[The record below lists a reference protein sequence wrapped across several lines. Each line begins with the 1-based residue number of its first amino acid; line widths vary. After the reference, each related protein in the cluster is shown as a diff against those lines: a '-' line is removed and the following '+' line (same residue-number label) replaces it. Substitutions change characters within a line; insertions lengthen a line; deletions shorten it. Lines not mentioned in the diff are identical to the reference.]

1 MDIAYAATTAAAE
14 QVAGGTASELAN
26 LFEKFIVSIPLW
38 IAAFIVIFISF
49 IVAKIVRSVVESKLA
64 DSGLEEEHKEVQAL
78 AGRMAYLVIMTLGGT
93 IGLKIA
99 GIDLTTIIAAV
110 GFGIGFALK
119 DIIMNF
125 IAGVMIIVS
134 RHFTTGDF
142 IKVGGVLGKIIEIQS
157 RVTILQAIDGTKVI
171 VPNAS
176 LFSGN
181 VISYTSNPFRRIEI
195 AVGIDYRNNLENAIK
210 ICLAAIKKTKGLLL
224 QPKPSVLIA
233 GFGASSIDLK
243 VRAWV
248 ESRSAWL
255 KIKGN
260 LTINIKKEF
269 DKYGI
274 VIPWPISTLVYDK
287 DQEIVEKIIEED
299 KAKETITKET
309 LTTVITS
316 QTPLTPATVPVV
328 VDDEEKPLKP
338 LGEQR

>member
-1 MDIAYAATTAAAE
+1 MNIAYAATNTSE
-14 QVAGGTASELAN
+14 QIAGGTATELAN

-38 IAAFIVIFISF
+38 IAAAVVILISF
-49 IVAKIVRSVVESKLA
+49 IIAKIVRSIVESKLA
-64 DSGLEEEHKEVQAL
+64 DSGIDEEHKEVQAL
-78 AGRMAYLVIMTLGGT
+78 AGRMTSLVIVTLGGT
-93 IGLKIA
+93 VGLKIA

-134 RHFTTGDF
+134 RHFKIGDYV
-142 IKVGGVLGKIIEIQS
+142 KAGGVLGKVIEIQS

-181 VISYTSNPFRRIEI
+181 VISYTSNPFRRIEVL
-195 AVGIDYRNNLENAIK
+195 VGIDYRNSLENASK
-210 ICLAAIKKTKGLLL
+210 ICLAALKKTKGILA
-224 QPKPSVLIA
+224 QPKPSVVIA
-233 GFGASSIDLK
+233 GFNASSMDLK
-243 VRAWV
+243 VRGWV
-248 ESRSAWL
+248 ESKSAWL

-274 VIPWPISTLVYDK
+274 NIPWPITTLAYDK
-287 DQEIVEKIIEED
+287 DSEIVEKIMED
-299 KAKETITKET
+299 EKVKETVHTENTK
-309 LTTVITS
+309 VVVTS
-316 QTPLTPATVPVV
+316 QIPVVPAAVPVV
-328 VDDEEKPLKP
+328 EDDEERPLKP
-338 LGEQR
+338 LGEIR